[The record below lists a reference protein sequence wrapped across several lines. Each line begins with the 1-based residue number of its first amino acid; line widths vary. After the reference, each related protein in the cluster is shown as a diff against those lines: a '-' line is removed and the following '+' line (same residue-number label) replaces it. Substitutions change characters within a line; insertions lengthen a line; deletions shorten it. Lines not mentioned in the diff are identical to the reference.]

1 MKSTST
7 PIDKDDVQNILN
19 AAVTDQESYLFL
31 RLLAKTGRR
40 IGEILAITP
49 ADIDFKNMEVTTIIQ
64 KKKKKESR
72 VIFLDPDTCVLL
84 RHFVEG
90 RNIKKHDLIFNKTQ
104 RSYRNAVY
112 RYAKKAGI
120 DKDVCPHSFRHY
132 VITSLR
138 KGGWASEDIIKITGH
153 TSVSSLSTYDHTDVY
168 LVEGNFREAVRDL

>member
-1 MKSTST
+1 MKSSPT
-7 PIDKDDVQNILN
+7 PLDKEEVQRILS

-49 ADIDFKNMEVTTIIQ
+49 ADINFAKAEATTIIQ
-64 KKKKKESR
+64 KKRKSEKR
-72 VIFLDPDTCVLL
+72 VIFLDSDTCVLL
-84 RHFVEG
+84 SQYIQSRG
-90 RNIKKHDLIFNKTQ
+90 LKKNDKIFNKTQ

-120 DKDVCPHSFRHY
+120 DKQVMPHSFRHY

-138 KGGWASEDIIKITGH
+138 KSGWASEDIIKITGH
-153 TSVSSLSTYDHTDVY
+153 SSVSSLSTYDHTDVY

>member
-1 MKSTST
+1 MKSSPT
-7 PIDKDDVQNILN
+7 PLDKEEVQRILN

-31 RLLAKTGRR
+31 RLLSKTGRR

-49 ADIDFKNMEVTTIIQ
+49 ADINFAKAEATTIIQ
-64 KKKKKESR
+64 KKRKNEKR
-72 VIFLDPDTCVLL
+72 VIFLDSDTCVLL
-84 RHFVEG
+84 SQFIQSRDL
-90 RNIKKHDLIFNKTQ
+90 KKNDKIFSKTE

-120 DKDVCPHSFRHY
+120 DKQVMPHSFRHY

-138 KGGWASEDIIKITGH
+138 KSGWASEDIIKITGH
-153 TSVSSLSTYDHTDVY
+153 SSVSSLSTYDHTDAY